1 METQHIQAH
10 PSGKEPVKIGILP
23 GDYPIEVDGN
33 MEAPQKFK
41 GLGRIKDDAPIL
53 LSHQHS
59 LVHKLQTGIIG
70 GGDGPIMQAQN
81 QPAPSLKGVVTAV
94 VILQA
99 DVVIAQVITIAD
111 KGDIMPDAVEGET

>member
-1 METQHIQAH
+1 
-10 PSGKEPVKIGILP
+10 
-23 GDYPIEVDGN
+23 
-33 MEAPQKFK
+33 
-41 GLGRIKDDAPIL
+41 
-53 LSHQHS
+53 
-59 LVHKLQTGIIG
+59 
-70 GGDGPIMQAQN
+70 MQAQN